1 MKLLIA
7 SEVAEIMS
15 VTEARVY
22 ELARRKMIPHIR
34 LGRQVRFSE
43 KVLLEWVERGG
54 ITEESV
60 GLDVAAGPKHRNQNH
75 GIAA

>member
-43 KVLLEWVERGG
+43 KVLHEWVERGG
-54 ITEESV
+54 GTESV
-60 GLDVAAGPKHRNQNH
+60 GLDIAADPKQRNQNH

>member
-7 SEVAEIMS
+7 SEVAAIMS

-54 ITEESV
+54 ATETV
-60 GLDVAAGPKHRNQNH
+60 GLDVASDRKQRNQNH

>member
-7 SEVAEIMS
+7 SEVAEIMC

-22 ELARRKMIPHIR
+22 ELARRKMIPHLR

-54 ITEESV
+54 VPESV
-60 GLDVAAGPKHRNQNH
+60 GLDVAADAKKRNQNH

>member
-7 SEVAEIMS
+7 SEVAEIMC

-22 ELARRKMIPHIR
+22 ELARRKMIPHLR

-54 ITEESV
+54 VTESV
-60 GLDVAAGPKHRNQNH
+60 GLDVAADARKRNQNH

>member
-43 KVLLEWVERGG
+43 KVLLDWVERGG
-54 ITEESV
+54 ASENV
-60 GLDVAAGPKHRNQNH
+60 ALDVAADPKQRNHSQ

>member
-7 SEVAEIMS
+7 SEVAEIMC

-22 ELARRKMIPHIR
+22 ELARRKLIPHIR

-43 KVLLEWVERGG
+43 KVLIEWVERGG
-54 ITEESV
+54 VTESV
-60 GLDVAAGPKHRNQNH
+60 GLDVAADPKQRNQNH

>member
-7 SEVAEIMS
+7 SEVAEIMC

-43 KVLLEWVERGG
+43 KVLFEWVERGG
-54 ITEESV
+54 VTESV
-60 GLDVAAGPKHRNQNH
+60 GLDIAADPKQRNQNH